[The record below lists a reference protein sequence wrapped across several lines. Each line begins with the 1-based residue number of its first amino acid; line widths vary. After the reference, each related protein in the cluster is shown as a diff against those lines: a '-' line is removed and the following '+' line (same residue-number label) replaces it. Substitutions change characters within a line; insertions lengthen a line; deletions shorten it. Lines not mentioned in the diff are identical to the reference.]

1 MDKKQF
7 ETLAVDIG
15 EKMREFSDETGA
27 NFGFIFDQQEGFRVF
42 TGGSIDIIIE
52 GIAIGIAHL
61 CADIG
66 DKDGEM
72 LNVIAKIAL
81 DRIGVWKGL
90 KLQ

>member
-15 EKMREFSDETGA
+15 EKMRAFGDETGA
-27 NFGFIFDQQEGFRVF
+27 NFGFIFDQKEGFRVF

-52 GIAIGIAHL
+52 GIAIGIAH
-61 CADIG
+61 
-66 DKDGEM
+66 
-72 LNVIAKIAL
+72 AL
-81 DRIGVWKGL
+81 DRIAEWKGL